1 MDSVK
6 KLQQVIGN
14 EELPAPLRERA
25 KQVAETVQ
33 QIVAP
38 AVPAVPIEPAADPER
53 IPRRTPP
60 APRQRL
66 LPRPRPG

>member
-38 AVPAVPIEPAADPER
+38 DVPAPIEPEADAEADTSSNAPE
-53 IPRRTPP
+53 
-60 APRQRL
+60 APS
-66 LPRPRPG
+66 P